1 MTDATTIN
9 DETYWDHRFA
19 TDWESF
25 EGPRQSRFFAK
36 LAIDHLP
43 QWLLDHIRQKS
54 LTIAD
59 WGCAQGDGAD
69 VWAGYVD
76 SRQITGIDFSPLA
89 IGQARQRYPAIRFES
104 SDWTDEPH
112 AGADLFDV
120 VFSSNTLEHFHR
132 PYDVLQVLSN
142 KARNAVVLALP
153 YCERDRISEHFYSF
167 LPENIP
173 LVLPNGF
180 RLVWSRVIDCRV
192 LPDTLWNGDQ
202 VFLVYA
208 ACPWF
213 DGLNLALKDQHVESH
228 DCESQAGILS
238 RLTNGL
244 KSQTADA
251 VGLVAARDAQ
261 IAGLHATLSGRG
273 EKIAELDLD
282 LKDTKAQ
289 FAELKLVL
297 KQSENQLAEMVVVLK
312 EGEARSAEF
321 KQAMAQ
327 RDTEMSRLGQLLALQ
342 TDQIAGMNDSLLQ
355 RDARMAELSC
365 ELLARDEKM
374 VTLQELTGKRDAQIA
389 GYRQFISERNN
400 EIARLS
406 QITAGDEAQPATPAH
421 ASAEEL
427 ALASVEMLR
436 NTRSWK
442 ITSPLRFALRLY
454 RHGLLAAD
462 RRRISRSL
470 RAAYHR
476 LPLPASAR
484 KMLGATYRSTVR
496 PSFAVVRSQLLAT
509 VSFQPPVDVP
519 AAQEKDKPDYI
530 VWGVIDWH
538 FRHQRPQQLAQA
550 LAASGRRVFYISA
563 NLVDDARP
571 GFSQESLDGNKRLHQ
586 VNLFAAGAPVIYTS
600 APSHDALIQLR
611 ASMGDVLAWAGS
623 RQLVS
628 LVQHPFWCDIA
639 SALPNSRLVYD
650 CMDHHEGFGNTAN
663 AVLALERAL
672 MRHADLTITT
682 SVWLDNIVAEHT
694 PHRALIRNA
703 SDFDHFARMTATV
716 YSDAQD
722 RSIIGYYGAIAEW
735 FDQDLVES
743 IARRFPECCILLIG
757 DDTVDAKKRFKP
769 LANVVMLGEIPYA
782 QLPAYLHAFDVCLLP
797 FKVIP
802 LTLATNPVKVYEYL
816 SAGRSVV
823 SVDLPEM
830 QQFGDL
836 VRVAENTEDFLTAV
850 NDVLRGMDAPDA
862 PTRRQ
867 AFAREQTWKHRATAL
882 MAHAESP
889 IRDPQVSVIVVTYNN
904 LDFTRACL
912 ASLDEQTDYE
922 NMEII
927 VVDNASSDNSAAYL
941 KDWVT
946 GAPNR
951 KLILND
957 DNRGFAAAN
966 NQGLVLA
973 TGSYLVLLNNDTY
986 VTPGWARTLFRHLQ
1000 RDTTIGLIGP
1010 VTNNI
1015 GNEARIQIAY
1025 ESMDQMIG
1033 VSQAHV
1039 RQRLGQTFPLHT
1051 AAFFCVMF
1059 SRHVYEQV
1067 GPLDEVFGRG
1077 FFEDDDYCRRI
1088 EQIGLR
1094 IACAEDV
1101 FIHHHLS
1108 ASFSK
1113 LRSADRQAL
1122 FDQNKLIYEKKWGAW
1137 APHAYRS

>member
-9 DETYWDHRFA
+9 DGTYWDHRFA

-36 LAIDHLP
+36 IAIDHLP
-43 QWLLDHIRQKS
+43 KWLLDQVRQKS

-59 WGCAQGDGAD
+59 WGCAQGDGTD

-89 IGQARQRYPAIRFES
+89 IGQASQRYPAIRFVS
-104 SDWTDEPH
+104 SDWMDESRVDPEM
-112 AGADLFDV
+112 FDV

-132 PYDVLQVLSN
+132 PYDVLQVLGK
-142 KARNAVVLALP
+142 KARNAIILALP
-153 YCERDRISEHFYSF
+153 YQERDRISEHFYSF

-180 RLVWSRVIDCRV
+180 RLVWSRVIDCSA
-192 LPDTLWNGDQ
+192 LPDTLWNGNQ
-202 VFLVYA
+202 IFLVYA
-208 ACPWF
+208 ATEWF
-213 DGLNLALKDQHVESH
+213 NGLNLALKDQHI
-228 DCESQAGILS
+228 ESQDSDSQMGILA
-238 RLTNGL
+238 RLSDGF

-251 VGLVAARDAQ
+251 VELVAARDVQ
-261 IAGLHATLSGRG
+261 IASQAASLSERG
-273 EKIAELDLD
+273 QKISEL
-282 LKDTKAQ
+282 
-289 FAELKLVL
+289 ELVL
-297 KQSENQLAEMVVVLK
+297 KENENQLAEMVLILK
-312 EGEARSAEF
+312 EGEVQFAEL
-321 KQAMAQ
+321 KQFTAQ
-327 RDTEMSRLGQLLALQ
+327 RDTHIAGLDQFIAMQ
-342 TDQIAGMNDSLLQ
+342 TDQIANLNEMLLQ
-355 RDARMAELSC
+355 RDARITDLSC
-365 ELLARDEKM
+365 QILACGEK
-374 VTLQELTGKRDAQIA
+374 TAALQQLSDKR
-389 GYRQFISERNN
+389 
-400 EIARLS
+400 
-406 QITAGDEAQPATPAH
+406 EAQVEQLIAN
-421 ASAEEL
+421 E
-427 ALASVEMLR
+427 ALLPSVEMLR

-442 ITSPLRFALRLY
+442 ITRPLRFAVRMY
-454 RHGLLAAD
+454 RHGLLEED
-462 RRRISRSL
+462 RRKISQGL
-470 RAAYHR
+470 RTAYRR

-484 KMLGATYRSTVR
+484 IMLGLAYRNTVK
-496 PSFAVVRSQLLAT
+496 PSYTAVRNQVLAS
-509 VSFQPPVDVP
+509 VPFQPPVAVP
-519 AAQEKDKPDYI
+519 AAQEKGKPDYI

-550 LAASGRRVFYISA
+550 LAASGRRVFYVSA
-563 NLVDDARP
+563 NLIDDARP
-571 GFSQESLDGNKRLHQ
+571 GFSHESLDSNKRLYQ
-586 VNLFAAGAPVIYTS
+586 INLYAAGSNVIYTS
-600 APSHDALIQLR
+600 APSHDALVQLR
-611 ASMGDVLAWAGS
+611 ASMGDVLAWARS

-628 LVQHPFWCDIA
+628 LVQHPFWCDVA
-639 SALPNSRLVYD
+639 SALPNSRLIYD

-663 AVLALERAL
+663 SVLALERAL

-694 PHRALIRNA
+694 PSRALIRNA
-703 SDFDHFARMTATV
+703 GEFDHFSRKREMLYTEV
-716 YSDAQD
+716 QG
-722 RSIIGYYGAIAEW
+722 RRIIGYYGAIAEW

-743 IARRFPECCILLIG
+743 IARRFHDCCILLIG
-757 DDTVDAKKRFKP
+757 DDTVNARKRFKP
-769 LANVVMLGEIPYA
+769 RSNIVMLGEIPYVE
-782 QLPAYLHAFDVCLLP
+782 LPTYLHAFDVCLLP

-816 SAGRSVV
+816 SAGKSVV

-836 VRVAENTEDFLTAV
+836 VRVAEDTEDFLSAV
-850 NDVLRGMDAPDA
+850 HDVLSGRDAPDA
-862 PTRRQ
+862 MAKRQ
-867 AFAREQTWKHRATAL
+867 AFAREQTWTHRARTL
-882 MAHAESP
+882 IAHAESS
-889 IRDPQVSVIVVTYNN
+889 IRDPKVSVIVVTYNN

-927 VVDNASSDNSAAYL
+927 VVDNASSDNSAEFLAE
-941 KDWVT
+941 WVA
-946 GAPNR
+946 GASNR
-951 KLILND
+951 KLVLND

-986 VTPGWARTLFRHLQ
+986 VTPGWIRTLFRHLQ

-1015 GNEARIQIAY
+1015 GNEARIHIAY
-1025 ESMDQMIG
+1025 ETMAQMID

-1039 RQRLGQTFPLHT
+1039 RQHLGQTFPLHT

-1059 SRHVYEQV
+1059 SRSVYEQV
-1067 GPLDEVFGRG
+1067 GPLDEAFGRG

-1094 IACAEDV
+1094 VACAEDV

-1108 ASFSK
+1108 ASFNK
-1113 LRSADRQAL
+1113 LRSSDRQAL

-1137 APHAYRS
+1137 APHAYRQ

>member
-9 DETYWDHRFA
+9 DATYWDHRFA
-19 TDWESF
+19 TDWASF

-43 QWLLDHIRQKS
+43 QWLMDQVRQKA

-59 WGCAQGDGAD
+59 WGCAQGDGTD

-89 IGQARQRYPAIRFES
+89 IGQARERYPAIRFLS
-104 SDWTDEPH
+104 SDWMDESR
-112 AGADLFDV
+112 ADPEMFDV

-132 PYDVLQVLSN
+132 PYDVLQVMGK
-142 KARNAVVLALP
+142 KARNAIVLALP
-153 YCERDRISEHFYSF
+153 YREIDRISEHFYSF

-173 LVLPNGF
+173 LALPNGV
-180 RLVWSRVIDCRV
+180 RLVWSRVIDCRG

-202 VFLVYA
+202 IFLVYA
-208 ACPWF
+208 ESEWF
-213 DGLNLALKDQHVESH
+213 DGLNLALKDQRI
-228 DCESQAGILS
+228 ESQDSQSQACMLKRLS
-238 RLTNGL
+238 DTF
-244 KSQTADA
+244 KSQAA
-251 VGLVAARDAQ
+251 EAEERVAARDAQ
-261 IAGLHATLSGRG
+261 IAGQAVSRSEREQQICGLDAALSARDK
-273 EKIAELDLD
+273 KIAELDLD
-282 LKDTKAQ
+282 VKSAEVR
-289 FAELKLVL
+289 FAEL
-297 KQSENQLAEMVVVLK
+297 NQL
-312 EGEARSAEF
+312 
-321 KQAMAQ
+321 MAQ
-327 RDTEMSRLGQLLALQ
+327 RDTHITGLDQFVAVQ
-342 TDQIAGMNDSLLQ
+342 TEQIANLNEMLLQ
-355 RDARMAELSC
+355 RDARITELSRQI
-365 ELLARDEKM
+365 LACDEKI
-374 VTLQELTGKRDAQIA
+374 VSLQQLTGKREAQIA

-406 QITAGDEAQPATPAH
+406 QITADHEAQPAKPKLPI
-421 ASAEEL
+421 ASEVL
-427 ALASVEMLR
+427 LPSVDMLR

-442 ITSPLRFALRLY
+442 ITSPLRFAVRVY
-454 RHGLLAAD
+454 RYGLLEED
-462 RRRISRSL
+462 RRKISKSL
-470 RAAYHR
+470 RATYQR

-484 KMLGATYRSTVR
+484 KMLGAAYRSTVK
-496 PSFAVVRSQLLAT
+496 PSFAVVRNQVLAS
-509 VSFQPPVDVP
+509 VPFQPPVTVP
-519 AAQEKDKPDYI
+519 AAQEKDQPDYI

-563 NLVDDARP
+563 NLVNDARP
-571 GFSQESLDGNKRLHQ
+571 GFSHESLDSNKRLYQ
-586 VNLFAAGAPVIYTS
+586 INLYAAGAPVIYTS

-611 ASMGDVLAWAGS
+611 ASMGDMLAWAGS
-623 RQLVS
+623 RKLVS

-639 SALPNSRLVYD
+639 SALPNSRLIYD

-682 SVWLDNIVAEHT
+682 SVWLDNIVAQHT
-694 PHRALIRNA
+694 PNRALIRNA
-703 SDFDHFARMTATV
+703 GEFDHFSSKTENL
-716 YSDAQD
+716 YSDAQG
-722 RSIIGYYGAIAEW
+722 RQIIGYYGAIAEW
-735 FDQDLVES
+735 FDQNLVES
-743 IARRFPECCILLIG
+743 IARRFHDYCILLIG
-757 DDTVDAKKRFKP
+757 DDTVEARKRFKP
-769 LANVVMLGEIPYA
+769 LSNIVMLGEIPYV
-782 QLPAYLHAFDVCLLP
+782 QLPRYLHAFDVCLLP

-816 SAGRSVV
+816 SAGKSVV

-836 VRVAENTEDFLTAV
+836 VRVAENAEDFLTAV
-850 NDVLRGMDAPDA
+850 HEVLHGLDAPDA
-862 PTRRQ
+862 AARRQ
-867 AFAREQTWKHRATAL
+867 AFAKEQTWKHRAKTL
-882 MAHAESP
+882 IAHAESS
-889 IRDPQVSVIVVTYNN
+889 IRDPKVSVIVVTYNN

-927 VVDNASSDNSAAYL
+927 VVDNASADDSAAFL
-941 KDWVT
+941 TDWVT
-946 GAPNR
+946 DAANR
-951 KLILND
+951 KLVLNN

-966 NQGLVLA
+966 NQGLALA

-986 VTPGWARTLFRHLQ
+986 VTPGWLRTLFRHLQ

-1015 GNEARIQIAY
+1015 GNEAKIQIAY
-1025 ESMDQMIG
+1025 ETMDQMIS

-1039 RQRLGQTFPLHT
+1039 RQHLGQTFPLHT

-1059 SRHVYEQV
+1059 SRSVYEQI
-1067 GPLDEVFGRG
+1067 GPLDEAFGRG

-1088 EQIGLR
+1088 DQLGLR
-1094 IACAEDV
+1094 VACAEDV

-1113 LRSADRQAL
+1113 LRSVDRQTL

-1137 APHAYRS
+1137 APHAYRP

>member
-9 DETYWDHRFA
+9 DATYWDHRFA

-43 QWLLDHIRQKS
+43 SWLLDQVRQKS
-54 LTIAD
+54 LTVAD
-59 WGCAQGDGAD
+59 WGCAQGDGTD

-89 IGQARQRYPAIRFES
+89 IGKARERYPAIRFMH
-104 SDWTDEPH
+104 SDWT
-112 AGADLFDV
+112 ADSPADAQMFDV

-132 PYDVLQVLSN
+132 PYDVLKALSQ
-142 KARNAVVLALP
+142 KAKKAVVLALP
-153 YCERDRISEHFYSF
+153 YQERDRIAEHFYSF

-173 LVLPNGF
+173 LALPNGF
-180 RLVWSRVIDCRV
+180 RLVWSRVIDCRA

-208 ACPWF
+208 ASEWF
-213 DGLNLALKDQHVESH
+213 DGLSLALKDQQVESR
-228 DCESQAGILS
+228 DGQSQARQLMRLS
-238 RLTNGL
+238 DTL
-244 KSQTADA
+244 KSQIADA
-251 VGLVAARDAQ
+251 LGLVAARDAQ
-261 IAGLHATLSGRG
+261 VASQAVSLFEQDQKIVELHLDIQ
-273 EKIAELDLD
+273 EKKRRVAELNLAFN
-282 LKDTKAQ
+282 KGEAQ
-289 FAELKLVL
+289 CAELK
-297 KQSENQLAEMVVVLK
+297 
-312 EGEARSAEF
+312 RC
-321 KQAMAQ
+321 MAQ
-327 RDTEMSRLGQLLALQ
+327 RDM
-342 TDQIAGMNDSLLQ
+342 QIAGLDQLVTAQAGQIADMNQMVQERND
-355 RDARMAELSC
+355 RITGLSGQI
-365 ELLARDEKM
+365 LACDEKI
-374 VTLQELTGKRDAQIA
+374 VLLRQLTDKREAQVV
-389 GYRQFISERNN
+389 GYKQFISERNN
-400 EIARLS
+400 EIARLG
-406 QITAGDEAQPATPAH
+406 QIAAAYEAKAQAAQLEPPEPPIAYA
-421 ASAEEL
+421 
-427 ALASVEMLR
+427 ALHSVEMLR

-442 ITSPLRFALRLY
+442 ITLPLRFALRLY
-454 RHGLLAAD
+454 RHGLLEED
-462 RRRISRSL
+462 RRKISQGMRS
-470 RAAYHR
+470 AYKR
-476 LPLPASAR
+476 LPLPASTR
-484 KMLGATYRSTVR
+484 HMLGLAYRNTVR
-496 PSFAVVRSQLLAT
+496 PSYAAVRNQVLAT
-509 VSFQPPVDVP
+509 VPFQAPVAVP
-519 AAQEKDKPDYI
+519 AAQEAGKPDYI

-550 LAASGRRVFYISA
+550 LAASGRRVFYVSV
-563 NLVDDARP
+563 NLVDDARA
-571 GFSQESLDGNKRLHQ
+571 GFSHESLDGNQRLYQ
-586 VNLFAAGAPVIYTS
+586 INLYAAGAPVIYTS
-600 APSHDALIQLR
+600 APSHEAVVQLR

-639 SALPNSRLVYD
+639 SALPNSRLIYD
-650 CMDHHEGFGNTAN
+650 CMDHHEGFGNTAD

-694 PHRALIRNA
+694 PNRALIRNA
-703 SDFDHFARMTATV
+703 GEFDHFSRKTETV
-716 YSDAQD
+716 YADAQS
-722 RSIIGYYGAIAEW
+722 RRIIGYYGAIAEW

-743 IARRFPECCILLIG
+743 IARRFHDCCILLIG
-757 DDTVDAKKRFKP
+757 DDTVNARKRFKP
-769 LANVVMLGEIPYA
+769 LSNVVMLGEIPYA
-782 QLPAYLHAFDVCLLP
+782 ALPFYLHAFDVCLLP

-816 SAGRSVV
+816 SAGKSVV

-830 QQFGDL
+830 RQFGDL
-836 VRVAENTEDFLTAV
+836 VRVAENNEDFLSAIQ
-850 NDVLRGMDAPDA
+850 DVLSGLDAPDA
-862 PTRRQ
+862 IERRQ
-867 AFAREQTWKHRATAL
+867 AFAREQTWKHRARTL
-882 MAHAESP
+882 MAHAESCGL
-889 IRDPQVSVIVVTYNN
+889 DPKVSVIVVTYNN

-922 NMEII
+922 NLEII
-927 VVDNASSDNSAAYL
+927 VVDNASSDNSAEFLAE
-941 KDWVT
+941 WVT

-951 KLILND
+951 KLVLND

-973 TGSYLVLLNNDTY
+973 SGSYLVLLNNDTY
-986 VTPGWARTLFRHLQ
+986 VTPGWVRTLFRHLQ

-1015 GNEARIQIAY
+1015 GNEARIQIGY
-1025 ESMDQMIG
+1025 ESMEQMID

-1039 RQRLGQTFPLHT
+1039 RRHLGQTFPLHT

-1059 SRHVYEQV
+1059 SRTVYEQV
-1067 GPLDEVFGRG
+1067 GPLDEAFGRG

-1094 IACAEDV
+1094 VVCAEDV

-1108 ASFSK
+1108 ASFNK

-1137 APHAYRS
+1137 APHAYRQ

>member
-1 MTDATTIN
+1 MTDASTIN
-9 DETYWDHRFA
+9 DGTYWDHRFA

-43 QWLLDHIRQKS
+43 QWLLEQMRQKS
-54 LTIAD
+54 FTVAD
-59 WGCAQGDGAD
+59 WGCALGDGTD

-89 IGQARQRYPAIRFES
+89 IGQARQRYPAIRFVS
-104 SDWTDEPH
+104 SDWLD
-112 AGADLFDV
+112 ASQADAEMFDV

-132 PYDVLQVLSN
+132 PYDVLETMGKRAR
-142 KARNAVVLALP
+142 KAIVLALP
-153 YCERDRISEHFYSF
+153 YRERDRISEHFFSF

-180 RLVWSRVIDCRV
+180 RLVWSRVVDCTA
-192 LPDTLWNGDQ
+192 LPDAMWDGDQ

-208 ACPWF
+208 ASEWV
-213 DGLNLALKDQHVESH
+213 DGLNLALKDQHI
-228 DCESQAGILS
+228 ESQDSASQVGILT
-238 RLTNGL
+238 RLSDAF

-251 VGLVAARDAQ
+251 VELLASRDGQ
-261 IAGLHATLSGRG
+261 IASQSESLLAQAQQISVLQDTLSGRD
-273 EKIAELDLD
+273 EKIAEL
-282 LKDTKAQ
+282 A
-289 FAELKLVL
+289 LVL
-297 KQSENQLAEMVVVLK
+297 KESERL
-312 EGEARSAEF
+312 SAETI
-321 KQAMAQ
+321 QSMTQSMAQ
-327 RDTEMSRLGQLLALQ
+327 RDAHITGLDQLIAAQAEQAETLNQMLRERDTLITELAGQILASDEKVVSLQ
-342 TDQIAGMNDSLLQ
+342 QLTDRCTTQIADYQ
-355 RDARMAELSC
+355 
-365 ELLARDEKM
+365 
-374 VTLQELTGKRDAQIA
+374 
-389 GYRQFISERNN
+389 QFISERDH

-406 QITAGDEAQPATPAH
+406 QITLDYEAQRIQPEPP
-421 ASAEEL
+421 
-427 ALASVEMLR
+427 LASEVLLSSVQMLR
-436 NTRSWK
+436 KTRSWK
-442 ITSPLRFALRLY
+442 ITIPLRFAVRVY
-454 RHGLLAAD
+454 RYGLLDED
-462 RRRISRSL
+462 RRNIAKGL
-470 RAAYHR
+470 RAAYQR
-476 LPLPASAR
+476 VPLPVSAR
-484 KMLGATYRSTVR
+484 KMLGMAYRNTVK
-496 PSFAVVRSQLLAT
+496 PSYAAVRNQVLAT
-509 VSFQPPVDVP
+509 VPFQPPVDVP
-519 AAQEKDKPDYI
+519 AAQDKGKPDYI

-563 NLVDDARP
+563 NLVDDARA
-571 GFSQESLDGNKRLHQ
+571 GFSHESLDSHNRLYQ
-586 VNLFAAGAPVIYTS
+586 INLHAAGAPVIYTS

-639 SALPNSRLVYD
+639 SVLPNSRLIYD
-650 CMDHHEGFGNTAN
+650 CMDHHEGFGNTAS

-694 PHRALIRNA
+694 PNRALIRNA
-703 SDFDHFARMTATV
+703 GEFDHFSRKREILYT
-716 YSDAQD
+716 DAQG
-722 RSIIGYYGAIAEW
+722 RKIIGYYGAIAEW
-735 FDQDLVES
+735 FDQDLVEL
-743 IARRFPECCILLIG
+743 IAQRFPDCCILLIG
-757 DDTVDAKKRFKP
+757 DDTVNAKKRFKP
-769 LANVVMLGEIPYA
+769 LSNIVMLGEIPYVE
-782 QLPAYLHAFDVCLLP
+782 LPTYLHAFDVCLLP

-816 SAGRSVV
+816 SAGKSVV

-836 VRVAENTEDFLTAV
+836 VRVAENSEGFLTAV
-850 NDVLRGMDAPDA
+850 QDVLSGRDAPDA
-862 PTRRQ
+862 GERRQ
-867 AFAREQTWKHRATAL
+867 AFAREQTWKHRASTL
-882 MAHAESP
+882 ISHAESS
-889 IRDPQVSVIVVTYNN
+889 IRDPRVSVIVVTYNN

-912 ASLDEQTDYE
+912 ASLDEQTDYD

-927 VVDNASSDNSAAYL
+927 VVDNASSDNSAEFLAQ
-941 KDWVT
+941 WVT
-946 GAPNR
+946 GASNR
-951 KLILND
+951 KLVLND

-973 TGSYLVLLNNDTY
+973 SGSYLVLLNNDTY
-986 VTPGWARTLFRHLQ
+986 VTPGWVRTLFGHLQ
-1000 RDTTIGLIGP
+1000 RDASIGLIGP

-1025 ESMDQMIG
+1025 ETMDQMIH

-1039 RQRLGQTFPLHT
+1039 RRHLGQTFPLHT

-1059 SRHVYEQV
+1059 SRSVYEQV
-1067 GPLDEVFGRG
+1067 GPLDEAFGRG

-1088 EQIGLR
+1088 DQIGLR
-1094 IACAEDV
+1094 VACAEDV

-1108 ASFSK
+1108 ASFNK

-1137 APHAYRS
+1137 APHAYRP